1 MDSYLFR
8 VILIPAGVF
17 LAVMFGGGSASGLEV
32 MTYFS
37 ASGPVAGLI
46 GLTINAFVL
55 GTVIFLVYELGR
67 LHRAYDYKTFSSV
80 ILGRRLSPAYEI
92 FITIAMFLSLAYAA
106 TTGGTALAN
115 HFEVPRLS
123 VTALL
128 LTAVIFLTYQGR
140 RIIEMSMVGTSIAL
154 LACGLTM
161 AMTAVLVETDQVL
174 ASLANNIVEAR
185 EIAGPLLTYIVAI
198 TAYIPIVLYAA
209 RDLRSRSEAAVAGY
223 VSGLVFTMP
232 LLFMHL
238 TFLSRWPQVLQQD
251 IPNQWIAG
259 QILPGVFSDVF
270 VVVLFVA
277 IVQTGVG
284 LMQGFLERIDN
295 WSIATRAESL
305 SRRAHAIIAVV
316 ALSACLLLSNLG
328 VVSLLAKLFAFVFWA
343 SLFVFVIPLIVAV
356 IVQFR
361 CQK

>member
-1 MDSYLFR
+1 MDTYLFR

-37 ASGPVAGLI
+37 SSGPLAGLV
-46 GLTINAFVL
+46 GLAINAIVL

-67 LHRAYDYKTFSSV
+67 LNDAYDYKSFSTV
-80 ILGRRLSPAYEI
+80 ILGKRLSPAYEV

-115 HFEVPRLS
+115 HFGVPKLA

-128 LTAVIFLTYQGR
+128 LVIVVFLTYQGR
-140 RIIEMSMVGTSIAL
+140 RIVEMSMVGTSIAL
-154 LACGLTM
+154 LVCGLTM
-161 AMTAVLVETDQVL
+161 AVTAMLVEAGQVAANL
-174 ASLANNIVEAR
+174 TNNIVEAR
-185 EIAGPLLTYIVAI
+185 RVAGPLLTYTVAI
-198 TAYIPIVLYAA
+198 TAYTPIVLYAA
-209 RDLRSRSEAAVAGY
+209 RDLRTRSEAAVAGY
-223 VSGLVFTMP
+223 VSGVIFTLP

-259 QILPGVFSDVF
+259 EIMPNLFSDIF

-284 LMQGFLERIDN
+284 LLQGFLERIDN
-295 WSIATRAESL
+295 WSVATRTESL
-305 SRRAHAIIAVV
+305 SRRAHATIAAV
-316 ALSACLLLSNLG
+316 ALTACLLLSNLG
-328 VVSLLAKLFAFVFWA
+328 VVSLLGKLFAFVFWA

-356 IVQFR
+356 IFQFR
-361 CQK
+361 TQK